1 MAKVQLRGSV
11 NRRVANV
18 TTVGQEAIQSFGELS
33 GKESSQPIDGSSKA
47 LIASSFPL
55 AQVREMIAGRHL
67 WFRELGR
74 PERRLLELPTGHWP
88 MFSRPFDLAE
98 VLLRLAPSA
107 VDRGTNLRK

>member
-1 MAKVQLRGSV
+1 
-11 NRRVANV
+11 
-18 TTVGQEAIQSFGELS
+18 
-33 GKESSQPIDGSSKA
+33 
-47 LIASSFPL
+47 
-55 AQVREMIAGRHL
+55 MIAGRHL

-74 PERRLLELPTGHWP
+74 PEWLLELPTGHWP

>member
-1 MAKVQLRGSV
+1 VIWATFFTLAGVWGRTRPYYWDNSPDEKDEEV
-11 NRRVANV
+11 
-18 TTVGQEAIQSFGELS
+18 
-33 GKESSQPIDGSSKA
+33 
-47 LIASSFPL
+47 IASSFPL

-67 WFRELGR
+67 WFRQLGR
-74 PERRLLELPTGHWP
+74 PEWRLLELPTGHWP

>member
-1 MAKVQLRGSV
+1 MRSRATPQPYGTYTQPLRPEKPADGALAKV
-11 NRRVANV
+11 
-18 TTVGQEAIQSFGELS
+18 
-33 GKESSQPIDGSSKA
+33 

-74 PERRLLELPTGHWP
+74 PEWLLELPTGHWP